1 MVLLGGYGAA
11 AVEEKDALHLAADK
25 AIADAAFDA
34 GFFERLRKCPDP
46 EKALLLARFTQ
57 AASSQMRQRAVEE
70 LVPLAPELAGE
81 AVRGFADDKLPE
93 VSTLA
98 LAYLYLKLDDKEAEK
113 GYLDSLASPERARAV
128 AAGRA
133 LALFP
138 DVAKVGQLY
147 ADILLGETY
156 PLAVRGESM
165 MAAGDRGNRS
175 ALPVLFQLLGDPTP
189 LQRSPDDTM
198 RLCDLAAQ
206 TIARIYQAHRIPM
219 DAYYR
224 GSHEV
229 RDRAIAQW
237 QAWAA
242 TQADVTKADPQ
253 AEVAAETANDALQAF
268 STDDGDREAGRAGI
282 VLAFSGNMCLGIL
295 PGIDEVIL
303 PSVRD
308 FSRMLSALGPSQRNT
323 EVRHWDTL
331 DLRLRREFLPQN
343 PDLSKSAKD
352 AQAVAFIRFVVENPQ
367 QTGHPFPLDWAWS
380 FCRNFPEVF
389 PTSEHRQTVKG
400 YGDSILARIK
410 EQDQM
415 IVMHGTLPELEPI
428 PKAEAP
434 PKPGGMVQIG
444 LGDAARR
451 FRNEP
456 SEWRHYRDAVACL
469 AHSVAS
475 QRAAGKEVAPY
486 RFFENHMIGTYP
498 ANEVPLLGEAALHL
512 RAWSDPATALAY
524 ARKAEIL
531 NPGNPKVHAILGMI
545 HLQFDPPRSDEAFAA
560 LRKAVE
566 QEPGS
571 IGGEPE
577 SQQAVDF
584 LLQELEK
591 REGAAAANAAREGL
605 KKALA
610 HP

>member
-1 MVLLGGYGAA
+1 LSQEAA
-11 AVEEKDALHLAADK
+11 EGNTSVRREAMKEAVTQAVRND
-25 AIADAAFDA
+25 AFDA
-34 GFFERLRKCPDP
+34 RVLRELSKLADGDR
-46 EKALLLARFTQ
+46 ASLLGEFTQ

-165 MAAGDRGNRS
+165 MAAGDRRNRS

-189 LQRSPDDTM
+189 LQRTPDDTM

-206 TIARIYQAHRIPM
+206 TIERVYRAHRIPM

-224 GSHEV
+224 AKPEV

-308 FSRMLSALGPSQRNT
+308 FSRMLSALKDDCRNP
-323 EVRHWDTL
+323 EVRFWDAL

-343 PDLSKSAKD
+343 PELSKSGKD
-352 AQAVAFIRFVVENPQ
+352 AQAVAFIRFVVENPE
-367 QTGHPFPLDWAWS
+367 QTGYRFPLDWAWS

-400 YGDSILARIK
+400 YGDSILERVR
-410 EQDQM
+410 EQGQM

-428 PKAEAP
+428 PKAEGP
-434 PKPGGMVQIG
+434 PKPGGMVQVGYGAIEQR
-444 LGDAARR
+444 LK
-451 FRNEP
+451 NQP
-456 SEWRHYRDAVACL
+456 SEWQYYRDAVTFL
-469 AHSVAS
+469 AKIVARR
-475 QRAAGKEVAPY
+475 RARGEQVAP
-486 RFFENHMIGTYP
+486 FAAFENQMIGTYP

-512 RAWSDPATALAY
+512 RVWSDPATALAY
-524 ARKAEIL
+524 AGKAEIL

-545 HLQFDPPRSDEAFAA
+545 HLQFDPPQADEAYAA
-560 LRKAVE
+560 LRKAVGL
-566 QEPGS
+566 EPGS

-591 REGAAAANAAREGL
+591 REGAKAANAAREGL
-605 KKALA
+605 RKALG